1 MPLGLFVGVVW
12 LLVAGYWLANSF
24 RSASGA
30 SSPQQAVN
38 RLLNAVEAN
47 DPVGVAQVLQPDET
61 RLLGLD
67 SAAVLRQFR
76 RFGVSGAG
84 VRSVK
89 KRDHLQRDWSVSLDL
104 GSLRSSERSGV
115 EVLGVV
121 QVPFPEITFNPLE
134 GRIAGALNNASTG
147 RWMRSVL
154 SPSGKDSDS
163 GIVLAV
169 IQQHHRW
176 YVSLTKTL
184 ARSWRGRAN
193 RNSPS
198 PRPTVADKPPS
209 NSPTGAESPEK
220 AVQLWLNAA
229 AQLDEKSLFA
239 LTNPL
244 EAQAFPSDAIEVLW
258 GERISKLQRQFELSI
273 PNVTEPSETSVTR
286 FGKRVIVPVTIRDAK
301 FALTEPG
308 AEPFIA
314 QYHEGCLVIL
324 SGSKATKHCG
334 RQIPR
339 FGEQFSIPVSK
350 PTIDRF
356 AGRLDSL
363 AAARKS
369 LPGVVA
375 VKRSGRW
382 FVSPTQTVLLN
393 AVTGLSNAKRADVE
407 ALAGDIKKAISSDG

>member
-1 MPLGLFVGVVW
+1 MVW
-12 LLVAGYWLANSF
+12 LVLAGYWVANSF

-30 SSPQQAVN
+30 TSPQQAVN
-38 RLLNAVEAN
+38 RFLNAVEAN
-47 DPVGVAQVLQPDET
+47 DSIGLAQVLQPDET
-61 RLLGLD
+61 RLLAPD
-67 SAAVLRQFR
+67 SASVLRQLR
-76 RFGVSGAG
+76 RFGVSGSG

-89 KRDHLQRDWSVSLDL
+89 NRDRLQRDWSVSLDL
-104 GSLRSSERSGV
+104 GSLVSSERSSP

-121 QVPFPEITFNPLE
+121 QVPFPEITLNPLE
-134 GRIAGALNNASTG
+134 GRVAGALNNSSTG

-154 SPSGKDSDS
+154 SPSGEDSDS
-163 GIVLAV
+163 RIVLAV
-169 IQQHHRW
+169 IQQNHRW

-184 ARSWRGRAN
+184 ARSWRGLADRKF
-193 RNSPS
+193 PS
-198 PRPTVADKPPS
+198 PRPTVADKPSP
-209 NSPTGAESPEK
+209 NSPLGAESPEK

-229 AQLDEKSLFA
+229 AQLDEKSLLA

-244 EAQAFPSDAIEVLW
+244 EAQAFSSPAIEVLW

-273 PNVTEPSETSVTR
+273 PNATEPSKTSVTR

-324 SGSKATKHCG
+324 SGSRATKHCG

-356 AGRLDSL
+356 VGRLDSL

-369 LPGVVA
+369 LPGFVT

-382 FVSPTQTVLLN
+382 FLSPTQTVLLN
-393 AVTGLSNAKRADVE
+393 AVKGLSNAKRADVD
-407 ALAGDIKKAISSDG
+407 ALAGDVRKAISSDG